1 MGFLR
6 NKNVSSDPTETPEMA
21 PEQTESVLN
30 KKQDEQ
36 QSENLAFV
44 NLMSR
49 FFRNQKFFEGPE
61 TLHENEAWAPETEF
75 VGLFRK
81 RRVNA
86 EEQPSSLSSGS
97 Q

>member
-6 NKNVSSDPTETPEMA
+6 NKNANNDRTETHEMV

-36 QSENLAFV
+36 PSENLAFV
-44 NLMSR
+44 NLMNR
-49 FFRNQKFFEGPE
+49 FFKNQKFYEGPE

-86 EEQPSSLSSGS
+86 EEQSSSLSSGS